1 VVFDVS
7 FDVVAF
13 VAVAVACDVAFVDV
27 DVAVDPAVAFDMG
40 GPVEESVAANV
51 DVALALALAVA
62 VHTVLDLEH

>member
-1 VVFDVS
+1 MVFDVS

-13 VAVAVACDVAFVDV
+13 VDVAVAVACDVAFV